1 MVHKPV
7 ILDHRYIIGHLLGGL
22 GNHLWIYSSLYGIAK
37 KTSRVPIAC
46 ADYDIR
52 RLFVNLTTLIHSTRE
67 CRESSQLNLD
77 KLLSV
82 IEHRNLYYDTS
93 MIGWL
98 KESKESHVLIL
109 NYFQNFGYFI
119 EYTSDIKSQFVLG
132 SKYTETA
139 QSYLF
144 SLLSK
149 EMKCNKEIGSGHH
162 EHISSDDKPVFVS
175 VHVRRGDMLMQ
186 PYVQVPPASYFHN
199 ATQYFNRKYGCFVIF
214 IVITDDLIWS
224 KANIKGENSVF
235 SADSG
240 WNTTEIDFAIGVA
253 CNHSIISVGTFGWWI
268 GFLAGGEVVYY
279 KDWIK
284 GKRKSWYFEGQYFP
298 HYFTAFT

>member
-1 MVHKPV
+1 MDNEIQISLFTHFFSHLVELSCVLCTSPRV
-7 ILDHRYIIGHLLGGL
+7 PEFLLPRTFNCTIESNGSQTGNLDHRYIIGHLRGGL

-67 CRESSQLNLD
+67 CRKSSQLNLD

-82 IEHRNLYYDTS
+82 IEHGNLYYDTS

-109 NYFQNFGYFI
+109 NYFQNIGYFI

-224 KANIKGENSVF
+224 KANIKGENIVF
-235 SADSG
+235 SAL
-240 WNTTEIDFAIGVA
+240 WLEYN
-253 CNHSIISVGTFGWWI
+253 
-268 GFLAGGEVVYY
+268 
-279 KDWIK
+279 
-284 GKRKSWYFEGQYFP
+284 
-298 HYFTAFT
+298 